1 MNLKYKRHRRI
12 MAWTWFFIV
21 LYSVLVFFLLVHFHQ
36 VEYYLNWNFV
46 IVLAV
51 GFWIGII
58 FSLFWDENNDMMSK
72 HLDKSM
78 IVFACILGFL
88 FIVFGSL
95 TWVFNWG
102 SIPIENVFLIFV
114 VFVLWYF
121 LLCFFSEKMITKNTL
136 LFVYFIFYSIFLFPV
151 LSQAVTNLAF
161 LWILWNFLLWMS
173 PLLLLIFRASL
184 ADFLCSGYFIRKFF
198 LKKDSEIWNCPQCH
212 CHIMRKPFWFC
223 PHCWNVRLG
232 SSFYCEN
239 CWFSTKIKDFDFPNY
254 CPHCRLS
261 FRRRKARK

>member
-1 MNLKYKRHRRI
+1 MSEITDEQQIKINRLMYLKYKRHRRI

-46 IVLAV
+46 IVLTV
-51 GFWIGII
+51 GFWIGILL
-58 FSLFWDENNDMMSK
+58 SLFWTENNDMMNK

-95 TWVFNWG
+95 TWILNWG

-121 LLCFFSEKMITKNTL
+121 LLCFFSEKMITKNTEKNKFSVFFKL
-136 LFVYFIFYSIFLFPV
+136 LFTYFIFCI
-151 LSQAVTNLAF
+151 
-161 LWILWNFLLWMS
+161 IRWNF
-173 PLLLLIFRASL
+173 
-184 ADFLCSGYFIRKFF
+184 K
-198 LKKDSEIWNCPQCH
+198 
-212 CHIMRKPFWFC
+212 
-223 PHCWNVRLG
+223 
-232 SSFYCEN
+232 
-239 CWFSTKIKDFDFPNY
+239 
-254 CPHCRLS
+254 
-261 FRRRKARK
+261 